1 MCNKSYH
8 HKIASKIKTSLIFL
22 YSTITYYIMKPKFKL
37 AVIVFFVCC
46 VVSFNSCNQIK
57 SSSSQTDFLDKK
69 GIDSSVRPQ
78 DDFFHY
84 VNGTWI
90 KNTEIPAS
98 ESAWGAG
105 SILIS
110 KYNAKLKKFT

>member
-1 MCNKSYH
+1 MKRFPH
-8 HKIASKIKTSLIFL
+8 HKLNFLNKNFPIFL
-22 YSTITYYIMKPKFKL
+22 FSTYIMIPKFKH
-37 AVIVFFVCC
+37 AVILFITGYAVTFY
-46 VVSFNSCNQIK
+46 SCNQIK
-57 SSSSQTDFLDKK
+57 SSSSQADLLDAK

-105 SILIS
+105 SIL
-110 KYNAKLKKFT
+110 